1 MFDAL
6 LKSEAFIIGVALALV
21 FVTCVVLLVVLR
33 AYLHLGKRLSDRHA
47 ARRLTD
53 PVRALQEM
61 PDLPATSAS
70 EDGFPRQS
78 TTSRAR

>member
-33 AYLHLGKRLSDRHA
+33 AYLHLGKR
-47 ARRLTD
+47 
-53 PVRALQEM
+53 
-61 PDLPATSAS
+61 
-70 EDGFPRQS
+70 
-78 TTSRAR
+78 